1 MAEILGQFIASLPDK
16 VNAIHRL
23 MDGQNIQELCEAVH
37 QLRGTGSSYGFSTLT
52 AVASAAEALLC
63 AGQPI
68 DAAQQQIDA
77 LLELIRRIRGYE
89 SAKEAPVHSPSPG
102 TPGEGQG

>member
-1 MAEILGQFIASLPDK
+1 MVQLLSEFIAALPEK
-16 VNAIHRL
+16 VSTIRRL
-23 MDGQNIQELCEAVH
+23 MDEQNIQELCEAVH
-37 QLRGTGSSYGFSTLT
+37 QLKGTGSSYGFSTLT